1 MDFSF
6 LTTYRGT
13 TLRLFA
19 WCMFLGLSVAV
30 IAATFQRRV
39 PGRIVRRLLQ
49 EQAHSAGEAK
59 TLAELGIAPSFWIR
73 AAMRGKYSAFRR
85 VVAIAGREDTYAEAC
100 AGAQTDACTDVRTG
114 ALRQTDEPNATARN
128 GKAKRRA
135 AGKKSAADA
144 RRANMST
151 ASDYLN
157 GALYIPADCTARAE
171 SIFGHDEGGFG
182 TAILG
187 MAVALAISVLITF
200 FAEELLT
207 MLNNFIK
214 RFF

>member
-19 WCMFLGLSVAV
+19 WCMFLGLGVAV

-49 EQAHSAGEAK
+49 ERAHSAGEAK

-100 AGAQTDACTDVRTG
+100 AGAQADACTDVQTG
-114 ALRQTDEPNATARN
+114 AQEQTDESDATAHN
-128 GKAKRRA
+128 GKAKCHA
-135 AGKKSAADA
+135 SGKKSAADA
-144 RRANMST
+144 RT
-151 ASDYLN
+151 
-157 GALYIPADCTARAE
+157 
-171 SIFGHDEGGFG
+171 
-182 TAILG
+182 
-187 MAVALAISVLITF
+187 
-200 FAEELLT
+200 
-207 MLNNFIK
+207 
-214 RFF
+214 